1 MTKYIKY
8 IFLISITGIV
18 ACDDQIF
25 PKLTDAPIAL
35 VVDAWI
41 TNHPREQV
49 IYLTRSQSYFDNST
63 PLPAIGAEVMVID
76 NNGNNFAFVDND
88 SKGAYIWTP
97 PTGQIFGTIGDD
109 YSLKINFEGETFISQ
124 SMMNPVP
131 LVDSVTFSFEEKNA
145 FNPDS
150 FYGEFWSRDLL
161 GPGDTY
167 WIKAFKNGQLLGKPS
182 ELNLAYDAAF
192 SKGGDSDSDN
202 KIFIPPIRGN
212 VNPSN
217 DEDDDNLTSPYIDGD
232 SLYVEIHSINES
244 AFNFLTQVVIQTDRP
259 GGFGELFAKPLSNV
273 STNISNQNVNSETIV
288 LGFFNVAAV
297 SGNGKKL
304 IESEVERE

>member
-8 IFLISITGIV
+8 IFLISITAIV

-49 IYLTRSQSYFDNST
+49 IYLTRSQSYFDNTT
-63 PLPAIGAEVMVID
+63 PLPAIGAQVNVID
-76 NNGNNFAFVDND
+76 NNGNDFTFVDND
-88 SKGAYIWTP
+88 SKGAYVWTP
-97 PTGQIFGTIGDD
+97 STGQSFGNIGDD
-109 YSLKINFEGETFISQ
+109 YSLTINFEGETFVSQ
-124 SMMNPVP
+124 SKMNRVP
-131 LVDSVTFSFEEKNA
+131 LVDSITFSFEPKDA
-145 FNPDS
+145 FSPDR
-150 FYGEFWSRDLL
+150 FFGEFWSRDLL

-167 WIKAFKNGQLLGKPS
+167 WIKAFKNGQLLSKPS
-182 ELNLAYDAAF
+182 EINLAYDAAF
-192 SKGGDSDSDN
+192 SAGGDADSDD
-202 KIFIPPIRGN
+202 KPFIPPIRGN
-212 VNPSN
+212 VNPSEE
-217 DEDDDNLTSPYIDGD
+217 EDNGDSVSPYIDGD
-232 SLYVEIHSINES
+232 SLYVEIHSINEP

-259 GGFGELFAKPLSNV
+259 GGFAELFAKPLSNV
-273 STNISNQNVNSETIV
+273 STNITNQNANSETIV

-304 IESEVERE
+304 IESEVDRE